1 MGTTMISDKYG
12 NRIKVST
19 ENGNLN
25 QILSI
30 PENKKNISDRPM
42 TINAIIGISTSN
54 KGQNIESSKNE
65 NNNENKTIL
74 HICTKN
80 STYCREKEDGTMWLY
95 VGTYKIKINFCPF
108 CGYKK

>member
-1 MGTTMISDKYG
+1 MDTMIISDKYG
-12 NRIKVST
+12 NRRKIST
-19 ENGNLN
+19 ENGNFN

-42 TINAIIGISTSN
+42 TVNAIVGISMPN
-54 KGQNIESSKNE
+54 KGQESK
-65 NNNENKTIL
+65 NENKTILQL

-80 STYCREKEDGTMWLY
+80 SVYCQEKEDGTMWLY
-95 VGTYKIKINFCPF
+95 IGTYKIKINFCPF